1 MSQEKIKVG
10 LVGYG
15 RLGKAYAQ
23 NLKKYIPNADLIAV
37 CSLVEDEIL
46 HARHH
51 LQVPYVYSS
60 YEKML
65 EHTEL
70 DAIYVVSSTDQHANQ
85 VMLALESG
93 KHVFSEKP
101 LAIDIETCKEVLV
114 H

>member
-15 RLGKAYAQ
+15 RLGKAYAH
-23 NLKKYIPNADLIAV
+23 NLKNYIPNADLIAV
-37 CSLVEDEIL
+37 CSLAEDEIL
-46 HARHH
+46 HARRH

-70 DAIYVVSSTDQHANQ
+70 DAIYGQYRNQPSSQYPTEHRHNRKHTDWCIGEPN
-85 VMLALESG
+85 
-93 KHVFSEKP
+93 
-101 LAIDIETCKEVLV
+101 
-114 H
+114 